1 MADRIAHTS
10 RGKWS
15 SPGIPH
21 KGWTCVGIDDLE
33 APSQEC
39 EMCESVDVRY
49 VHYMEH
55 PDYPETLAVGCVCAE
70 HMEDDYVR
78 PKQRETGMR
87 LIARR
92 RKSWAGKK
100 WRVSQLGNHF
110 VNIEGFNLTVF
121 ERAEGFGIS
130 VARRGT
136 DRHQTGRKSYP
147 TRDSAKA
154 AALSALLWAKT
165 HL

>member
-1 MADRIAHTS
+1 MAESVVHTS

-49 VHYMEH
+49 IHYMEH
-55 PDYPETLAVGCVCAE
+55 RLPGDTRCRLRMRGAYGRRLRQAKAARVGNAPDCPPA
-70 HMEDDYVR
+70 
-78 PKQRETGMR
+78 Q
-87 LIARR
+87 
-92 RKSWAGKK
+92 SWATKK
-100 WRVSQLGNHF
+100 WRISQLGNHF
-110 VNIEGFNLTVF
+110 VNTEGFNLTVF
-121 ERAEGFGIS
+121 ERAGGFGIS

-136 DRHQTGRKSYP
+136 DRHQTGKKSYP
-147 TRDSAKA
+147 TQEGAKA
-154 AALSALLWAKT
+154 AALSALLWAKA

>member
-1 MADRIAHTS
+1 
-10 RGKWS
+10 
-15 SPGIPH
+15 
-21 KGWTCVGIDDLE
+21 
-33 APSQEC
+33 
-39 EMCESVDVRY
+39 MCESADVRY

-92 RKSWAGKK
+92 RKSWAGKT

-110 VNIEGFNLTVF
+110 LNTEGFNLTVF
-121 ERAEGFGIS
+121 ERAEGFGIA

-136 DRHQTGRKSYP
+136 ERHQTGRKSYP
-147 TRDSAKA
+147 TREEAKVGSRMKCD
-154 AALSALLWAKT
+154 LRMIPMGCHSQGECNGT
-165 HL
+165 HLLPH

>member
-1 MADRIAHTS
+1 
-10 RGKWS
+10 
-15 SPGIPH
+15 
-21 KGWTCVGIDDLE
+21 
-33 APSQEC
+33 
-39 EMCESVDVRY
+39 MCESVEIRY

-55 PDYPETLAVGCVCAE
+55 PDYPGTFAVGCVCAE

-78 PKQRETGMR
+78 PKQREKGMR

-92 RKSWAGKK
+92 RKSWVGKK
-100 WRVSQLGNHF
+100 WRISQLGNHF
-110 VNIEGFNLTVF
+110 INIEGFNLTVF
-121 ERAEGFGIS
+121 ERAEGFAIS

-136 DRHQTGRKSYP
+136 DRNQTGRKNYP
-147 TRDSAKA
+147 TREGAKA